1 MDNGDFI
8 VEGIRHYQNY
18 RNNNGTSCG
27 GENFPPPIPYGKC
40 GWIDLDYCFN
50 ITNAVS
56 ATLKAAGYPRKF
68 YYVETDAWAEDLL
81 PSNQGGLDNVMAD
94 DVDLFFFAGH
104 SYDDVTDGNGATI
117 VFDSNHDQYSSSSKT
132 WDLGNRD
139 LEWLGLY
146 TCDVFKH
153 LIDPNNTST
162 LKADRIWPNYGNI
175 FNGLHLILASYGK
188 MFFGSSQSHI
198 GQSFAENLMDGDSI
212 KSAWLDAT
220 GVDNSPGVLSAERI
234 ETWNDGHPDWPNTT
248 MENDH
253 YWGRGN
259 VKPDIPRSEI
269 GWLGFWW
276 RYKT

>member
-8 VEGIRHYQNY
+8 VEGVRHYQNY
-18 RNNNGTSCG
+18 RNAKKLS
-27 GENFPPPIPYGKC
+27 YGQG

-56 ATLKAAGYPRKF
+56 STLKAVGYPRNF
-68 YYVETDAWAEDLL
+68 YYVETDAWAKDLL
-81 PSNQGGLDNVMAD
+81 PSNKGGLDESIAD

-104 SYDDVTDGNGATI
+104 SYDDVSDGSGAAI
-117 VFDSNHDQYSSSSKT
+117 VFDSEKDQWASYSQT
-132 WDLGNRD
+132 WDLGDRD
-139 LEWLGLY
+139 LEWLVLY
-146 TCDVFKH
+146 TCDTFRH
-153 LIDPNNTST
+153 LVDPNNTSVA
-162 LKADRIWPNYGNI
+162 KPDRIWPNLGNI
-175 FNGLHLILASYGK
+175 FNGLHLILASYGS
-188 MFFGSSQSHI
+188 MFFGPSQAHI
-198 GQSFAENLMDGDSI
+198 GQNFAENLIDGDSL

-220 GVDNSPGVLSAERI
+220 GVDNSPGVLSAERQ
-234 ETWNDGHPDWPNTT
+234 ETWNDGRLDWPNTT

>member
-1 MDNGDFI
+1 MGDNGDLI

-27 GENFPPPIPYGKC
+27 GQNFPPPIPPGKC

-56 ATLKAAGYPRKF
+56 ATFKAEGYPTN
-68 YYVETDAWAEDLL
+68 YYVETDAWAKDLL
-81 PSNQGGLDNVMAD
+81 PSVQGDNNPKAD
-94 DVDLFFFAGH
+94 DVDFFFFCGH
-104 SYDDVTDGNGATI
+104 SYDDVPDGLGATL
-117 VFDSNHDQYSSSSKT
+117 VFDSEQDTYTSSSKI
-132 WDLGNRD
+132 WDLGNED
-139 LEWLGLY
+139 LEWLVLY
-146 TCDVFKH
+146 TCDTFKH
-153 LIDPNNTST
+153 LIDPNNTSK
-162 LKADRIWPNYGNI
+162 LKPDRIWPNYGNI
-175 FNGLHLILASYGK
+175 FNGLHLILAAYQK
-188 MFFGSSQSHI
+188 MNLGSSQAHI
-198 GQSFAENLMDGDSI
+198 GQSFAENLIDGDSL

-234 ETWNDGHPDWPNTT
+234 ETWNDGRPNWANTT

-253 YWGRGN
+253 YWGRGK
-259 VKPDIPRSEI
+259 VQPDIPRSEI